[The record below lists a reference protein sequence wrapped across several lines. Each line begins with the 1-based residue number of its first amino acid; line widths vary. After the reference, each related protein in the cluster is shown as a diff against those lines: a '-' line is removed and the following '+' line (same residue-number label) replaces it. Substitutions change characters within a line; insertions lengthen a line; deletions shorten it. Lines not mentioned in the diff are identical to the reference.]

1 MMTEAVKTPWHLW
14 AVGIVSLFWNAFG
27 AFDYVM
33 TKLKNPEYMAAFTPE
48 QQAYFYSFPLWANV
62 GWALGVWG
70 SVLGSLLL
78 LVRSCHAVTAF
89 LLSLVGLAISSV
101 YQFGM
106 HYGDLERM
114 FGAFPMIF
122 TAVIWVVVIALFLYA
137 RAQTAKGVL
146 R

>member
-1 MMTEAVKTPWHLW
+1 MTEAVKTPWHLW
-14 AVGIVSLFWNAFG
+14 AAGILSLLWNAFG

-33 TKLKNPEYMAAFTPE
+33 TKLRNPEYMAAFTPE

-78 LVRSCHAVTAF
+78 LVRSRHAVTAF

>member
-1 MMTEAVKTPWHLW
+1 MTEAAKTPWHLW
-14 AVGIVSLFWNAFG
+14 AVGILSLLWNAFG

-78 LVRSCHAVTAF
+78 LVRSRHAVTVF

-106 HYGDLERM
+106 HYGDLQRM
-114 FGAFPMIF
+114 FGTFPMIF
-122 TAVIWVVVIALFLYA
+122 TAVIWVIAIALFLYA
-137 RAQTAKGVL
+137 RKMTARGVL

>member
-1 MMTEAVKTPWHLW
+1 M
-14 AVGIVSLFWNAFG
+14 
-27 AFDYVM
+27 
-33 TKLKNPEYMAAFTPE
+33 
-48 QQAYFYSFPLWANV
+48 
-62 GWALGVWG
+62 
-70 SVLGSLLL
+70 LGSLLL
-78 LVRSCHAVTAF
+78 LVRSRHAVTAF